1 MGIGL
6 INLFLGVRTLAV
18 LFFLS
23 LLRPL
28 LRQEP
33 PPLVPIPVSF
43 KYIKKMMNQKKRDQ
57 VYLNVIGKVTTG
69 IEVFGF
75 CVYMDHVLRL
85 KLKRPAQ

>member
-1 MGIGL
+1 MM
-6 INLFLGVRTLAV
+6 RMTQ
-18 LFFLS
+18 
-23 LLRPL
+23 RKKEDD
-28 LRQEP
+28 EP
-33 PPLVPIPVSF
+33 EE
-43 KYIKKMMNQKKRDQ
+43 

>member
-1 MGIGL
+1 
-6 INLFLGVRTLAV
+6 
-18 LFFLS
+18 
-23 LLRPL
+23 
-28 LRQEP
+28 
-33 PPLVPIPVSF
+33 
-43 KYIKKMMNQKKRDQ
+43 MNQKKRDQ